1 MTPSTSRWLI
11 FEISK
16 LRGDG
21 TDDRTLG
28 LGRCFLELSQ
38 KFTPPW
44 MKGPFKSSLFVKPL
58 LTKSYFR

>member
-1 MTPSTSRWLI
+1 MTPSTSRWLS
-11 FEISK
+11 FAISK

-44 MKGPFKSSLFVKPL
+44 MKGPFKAVLSVKPFW
-58 LTKSYFR
+58 T